1 MSKFDNTDK
10 GSYYK
15 RKTNYRNIQS
25 AYPGQSYFC
34 DWVVFNED
42 STRTNYNN
50 KYILTV
56 VDAYSRYLFMRIS
69 KTNNAQDVIELLTDI
84 FHQHSFNL
92 PDRANTQ
99 TPAAEAGSIEE
110 ANIPFEDGRYTNIP
124 HYIVTDAGKEFMSAD
139 IQAFFKQNKIQ
150 HIVLQGQ
157 SKSNL
162 AERVIYDLKMYIR
175 NKGKRWYH
183 KIDDFVDFYNNKLHS
198 VTKKKPADVFL
209 NGERPR
215 IRTQKLSKR
224 DDTKQFEVG
233 DQVRIKVDKNA
244 QKIVKRSLT
253 SNWSDKIY
261 TITEVDDKQYP
272 IMYKVKDSDNHLVRR
287 KYYHF
292 ELLLVK

>member
-1 MSKFDNTDK
+1 MSKFDNTNK
-10 GSYYK
+10 GLYYK
-15 RKTNYRNIQS
+15 KRTNYRNVQS
-25 AYPGQSYFC
+25 AYPGQTYFL
-34 DWVVFNED
+34 DWVVFNDD
-42 STRTNYNN
+42 STRANYNN
-50 KYILTV
+50 RYILTV

-92 PDRANTQ
+92 P
-99 TPAAEAGSIEE
+99 EAGSIEE
-110 ANIPFEDGRYTNIP
+110 ISIPFEDGHYTCIP

-139 IQAFFKQNKIQ
+139 VQSFFKQNKIQ

-175 NKGKRWYH
+175 NKGKRWYN

-198 VTKKKPADVFL
+198 VTKQKPADIFL
-209 NGERPR
+209 NGVKPR
-215 IRTQKLSKR
+215 IRTQKLAEK
-224 DDTKQFEVG
+224 DTSKQFNVG
-233 DQVRIKVDKNA
+233 DQVRIRIDKNA

-253 SNWSDKIY
+253 NNWSDQIY
-261 TITEVDDKQYP
+261 TIIEVDDKQLP
-272 IMYKVKDSDNHLVRR
+272 IMYKLKNSKNEPIKR

-292 ELLLVK
+292 ELLLANN

>member
-42 STRTNYNN
+42 STRANYNN

-92 PDRANTQ
+92 P
-99 TPAAEAGSIEE
+99 EAGSIEE
-110 ANIPFEDGRYTNIP
+110 AKIPFEDGRYTNIP

-139 IQAFFKQNKIQ
+139 VQAFFKQNKIQ

-233 DQVRIKVDKNA
+233 DQVRIKDDKN
-244 QKIVKRSLT
+244 T
-253 SNWSDKIY
+253 
-261 TITEVDDKQYP
+261 
-272 IMYKVKDSDNHLVRR
+272 
-287 KYYHF
+287 
-292 ELLLVK
+292 